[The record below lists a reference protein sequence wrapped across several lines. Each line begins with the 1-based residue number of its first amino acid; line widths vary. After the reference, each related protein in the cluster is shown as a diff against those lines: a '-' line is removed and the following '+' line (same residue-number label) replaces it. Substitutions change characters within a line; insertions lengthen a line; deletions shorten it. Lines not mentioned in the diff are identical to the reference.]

1 MKNKFLMAFIM
12 LFLVGICCIP
22 TDSYAACPAIYGGCN
37 YSSATCTKLAT
48 CSRCG
53 ATKGGYASHS
63 YGSYRVST
71 DATCTNEGSKVR
83 YCGNCGKADWG
94 TIAAKG
100 HTGGSLSDNKNA
112 SQHWRT
118 CTRCWGG
125 YDHQSHGG
133 GTWYPDGASHYKDC
147 STCGYKKYTSGAH
160 DSDKKVDYDNSDD
173 YHDTYCNTCWQA
185 GYININKGTE
195 GHTWDGGEDVIHYC
209 TKCDHKMVDTAKDYH
224 YYPGLTSGYISAP
237 TYSCGTCGETL
248 TILNGTYPTLHLDGL
263 PESKYVASD
272 ASIAMETVPTL
283 PHGTYTLFWTNGDSS
298 SPKLRD
304 GGGNIVT
311 PQVNPADVALDSW
324 GRKNL
329 KTHATK
335 TADYAKASYEKQ
347 MELNGYAII
356 DENHVATSEDELYAI
371 TDMIDSDINR
381 ASSHE
386 KEDWNGVLY
395 SMCKNVYRNGS
406 SYEPTITQPSPTSY
420 NLTYNHPAGGWVI
433 KPNKFN
439 SSPTLLDSLFQYG
452 GYESEPAVPW
462 VANIYY
468 CYRVYGTG
476 GVPKNGYKSLY
487 TYKTVTVY
495 NSGPIDVTVS
505 IPADMNLIDKT
516 GYRYVGVATQV
527 SSVGNIRPASA
538 PTSSASTGTV
548 TVGWDYNRA
557 AAIITFFVEPVK
569 LSYGNKAVNYNG
581 NIINIVAASHEG
593 RGLEFPDY
601 YDKSAGRCYIPVSA
615 SYSSSVIE
623 PLESLNKFWWP
634 GYILE
639 SSKVWKEGTTT
650 VIRRK

>member
-71 DATCTNEGSKVR
+71 DATCTSEGSKVR
-83 YCGNCGKADWG
+83 YCGNCGEADWG

-100 HTGGSLSDNKNA
+100 HIMGDYYDN
-112 SQHWRT
+112 
-118 CTRCWGG
+118 
-125 YDHQSHGG
+125 
-133 GTWYPDGASHYKDC
+133 GASNHRRDC
-147 STCGYKKYTSGAH
+147 ERSG
-160 DSDKKVDYDNSDD
+160 
-173 YHDTYCNTCWQA
+173 C
-185 GYININKGTE
+185 
-195 GHTWDGGEDVIHYC
+195 
-209 TKCDHKMVDTAKDYH
+209 YH
-224 YYPGLTSGYISAP
+224 YETEAHNNNIKTSLNLDTEHQTNCSVCNRRMPNEAHPSWTAGEEPSKHKCTTCSDEINETSKWYHRYPGLSSGYISAP
-237 TYSCGTCGETL
+237 VYSCDVCGETL

-311 PQVNPADVALDSW
+311 PKVNPADVALDSW

-356 DENHVATSEDELYAI
+356 DENHIATSEDELYAI

-495 NSGPIDVTVS
+495 NAGPIDVTVS